1 MKIKVVAIVP
11 AAGLGKRFSTSKRKT
26 FVKVAG
32 TPLLIYT
39 LKKLHNT
46 SSITEIIPVLRQED
60 MERGFELIKSHNLN
74 KIKQIAPGG
83 KERQDSVCN
92 ALNLI
97 KKDCIILIHDGVR
110 PFISNQLIKSLLL
123 EIKGSGLACLPPAC
137 STSRRPSGR
146 DRQARTKIDGVV
158 PGLPVKETLK
168 KVDRKKGIVLSTI
181 KREKFWTIQTPQV
194 FPFAVIKKAYDKACK
209 DGFYA
214 TDDAALVE
222 RIGGKVKIITGS
234 PFNIKITTPED
245 IDIAEFLLKKQE
257 EGQGQEYEESL
268 I

>member
-1 MKIKVVAIVP
+1 MKTKVVAIVP

-32 TPLLIYT
+32 TPLLICT
-39 LKKLHNT
+39 LKKLHKT

-83 KERQDSVCN
+83 KERQDSVYN

-110 PFISNQLIKSLLL
+110 PFISNQLIKRLLL
-123 EIKGSGLACLPPAC
+123 EIRGSGL
-137 STSRRPSGR
+137 T
-146 DRQARTKIDGVV
+146 RTKIDGVV

-168 KVDRKKGIVLSTI
+168 KVDKKKGIVLSTI

-234 PFNIKITTPED
+234 PFNIKITIPED
-245 IDIAEFLLKKQE
+245 IDIAESLLKKL
-257 EGQGQEYEESL
+257 GRRSGSGV
-268 I
+268 

>member
-123 EIKGSGLACLPPAC
+123 EIKGSGLACL
-137 STSRRPSGR
+137 SG
-146 DRQARTKIDGVV
+146 RQARTKIDGVV